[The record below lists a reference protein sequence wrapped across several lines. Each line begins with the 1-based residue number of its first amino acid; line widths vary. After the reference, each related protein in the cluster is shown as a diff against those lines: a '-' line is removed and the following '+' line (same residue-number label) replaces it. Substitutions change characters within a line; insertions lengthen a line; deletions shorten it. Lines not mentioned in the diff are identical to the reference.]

1 MSRAPITLSPCA
13 ALRALTLATIPLA
26 TIALASCVAE
36 SPPGDPI
43 RETLPNGALLVRYP
57 DLPAMDSVG
66 PEVTDAAVALRFGS
80 RDGTDPDLT
89 FSDIRGIQADSD
101 GNIYVLDYQAVE
113 VRVFDPE
120 GRYLRTI
127 ARRGQGPGEIMEANG
142 ILLSGDTLLWMH
154 DHGQYMIIGVDPE
167 GIEVRRFPKPVDEYR
182 GYWGGTFDSRGRYWR
197 EVSHRDDAATYSD
210 EGVNTNAAR
219 NYYRSYDLGGAVDS
233 VFLGTS
239 TSRSYSYVFA
249 GGTGFMRIPFQ
260 SGNLSAVNPSGGFW
274 HAHGATYRI
283 IRTGEDGDTLVVIEA
298 GLPVQPVTAADRSSY
313 VEGIVERQPDL
324 RRHAEAVADVMP
336 DVKPILTGLFV
347 DDEGRLWVERAASAE
362 VPAFYDTFSEDGAY
376 LGSVRLTFEP
386 GRRIRVQHG
395 NIYTWVVDEMDVPY
409 VVRAPVS

>member
-1 MSRAPITLSPCA
+1 MSRAPLAFILAT
-13 ALRALTLATIPLA
+13 ALT
-26 TIALASCVAE
+26 SCVAE
-36 SPPGDPI
+36 SPPGNPT

-57 DLPAMDSVG
+57 NLPAIDSAG
-66 PEVTDAAVALRFGS
+66 PEVTDGAVALRFGS
-80 RDGTDPDLT
+80 RDGTDPNLT

-113 VRVFDPE
+113 VRVFDPDGE
-120 GRYLRTI
+120 HLRTI

-182 GYWGGTFDSRGRYWR
+182 GYWSGSFDSRGRYWR

-210 EGVNTNAAR
+210 EGVNTNVAR
-219 NYYRSYDLGGAVDS
+219 DYYRSYDLAGGAVDS

-249 GGTGFMRIPFQ
+249 GGTGFLRIPFQ

-283 IRTGEDGDTLVVIEA
+283 TRTGEDGDTLVVIEA
-298 GLPVQPVTAADRSSY
+298 GLPVQRVTAADRSSY
-313 VEGIVERQPDL
+313 VEGTVERQPDL
-324 RRHAEAVADVMP
+324 RRHAEAVAALMP

-347 DDEGRLWVERAASAE
+347 DDEGRLWVERAAPAE

-376 LGSVRLTFEP
+376 LGSVRLTFER
-386 GRRIRVQHG
+386 GRRIWVRHG
-395 NIYTWVVDEMDVPY
+395 NIYTWVVDEMDIPY

>member
-1 MSRAPITLSPCA
+1 MSRAPLPLILA
-13 ALRALTLATIPLA
+13 IALT
-26 TIALASCVAE
+26 SCVAE
-36 SPPGDPI
+36 SPPGNPT
-43 RETLPNGALLVRYP
+43 RETLPNGAILVRFP
-57 DLPAMDSVG
+57 DLPAIDSPG
-66 PEVTDAAVALRFGS
+66 PEVTAAQVDLRFGS

-101 GNIYVLDYQAVE
+101 GNIYVLDQQAVE
-113 VRVFDPE
+113 VRVFDPDGE
-120 GRYLRTI
+120 YLRTI
-127 ARRGQGPGEIMEANG
+127 ARGGRGPGEIIEANG

-154 DHGQYMIIGVDPE
+154 DHGQHAIIGVDPR
-167 GIEVRRFPKPVDEYR
+167 GFEVRRFPKPVDEYR
-182 GYWGGTFDSRGRYWR
+182 GYWTGTFDSRGRYWR

-219 NYYRSYDLGGAVDS
+219 NYYRSYDLAGGAVDS

-283 IRTGEDGDTLVVIEA
+283 TRTGEDGDTLVVIEA
-298 GLPVQPVTAADRSSY
+298 GLPVQRVTAADRSSY
-313 VEGIVERQPDL
+313 VEGTVERQPDL

-336 DVKPILTGLFV
+336 DVKPIVTGLFV
-347 DDEGRLWVERAASAE
+347 DDEGRLWVERATPDE
-362 VPAFYDTFSEDGAY
+362 VPAFYDRFSADGDY
-376 LGSVRLTFEP
+376 LGSVRLAFEP
-386 GRRIRVQHG
+386 GRRIWVRNG
-395 NIYTWVVDEMDVPY
+395 NIYTWVVDEMDIPY
-409 VVRAPVS
+409 VVRAPLSS